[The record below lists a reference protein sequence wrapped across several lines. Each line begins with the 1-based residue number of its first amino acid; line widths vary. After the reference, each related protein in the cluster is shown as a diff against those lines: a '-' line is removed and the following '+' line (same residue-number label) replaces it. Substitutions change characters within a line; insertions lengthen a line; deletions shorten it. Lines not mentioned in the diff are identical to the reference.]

1 MKECGQTEAT
11 MGLDG
16 TGWDGMR
23 QDRRGLDWIGGEV
36 KVQEAMHDGWDES
49 GANNTNK

>member
-23 QDRRGLDWIGGEV
+23 GDETRSTWIGLDWRRGQGPGSN
-36 KVQEAMHDGWDES
+36 A
-49 GANNTNK
+49 